1 MRAHARVCV
10 RAHVCCAVCVHVC
23 VRVCGAGAHVCR
35 DPSAVKECRAPGVV
49 QECRDP
55 GAGAHVCRAAGA
67 GAAAGAG
74 VGTGAGPPPL
84 ITVHPPTELYFRQS
98 RATPEPQK

>member
-1 MRAHARVCV
+1 MCVVLCVYVCV
-10 RAHVCCAVCVHVC
+10 FVCVC
-23 VRVCGAGAHVCR
+23 V
-35 DPSAVKECRAPGVV
+35 CRAPGAV
-49 QECRDP
+49 QECRAP

>member
-1 MRAHARVCV
+1 MGNYPGSACACVSTRAHARVCV
-10 RAHVCCAVCVHVC
+10 RMCVVLCVYVCS
-23 VRVCGAGAHVCR
+23 RVC
-35 DPSAVKECRAPGVV
+35 
-49 QECRDP
+49 

-84 ITVHPPTELYFRQS
+84 ITVHPPTELCFRQS
-98 RATPEPQK
+98 RATPEPQN